1 MSLAVSTAA
10 RSRSRLRFDV
20 RSWDRVTWMVI
31 GITAIALATRV
42 IGLGARALHHD
53 ESLHLMYGWY
63 FFEGRGYEHNPLMH
77 GPLQFHLI
85 AAFFKL
91 FGDSEFTG
99 RLPHALA
106 GTALVAS
113 PLLFR
118 RWLNGPSIV
127 LASVF
132 LLLSPSIMYY
142 SRFARNEPFVGLFL
156 VVMVGAML
164 HYRRDG
170 RPRWLVIYS
179 AMLALQFAAK
189 ETAYLIAAIL
199 LLYQNAWL
207 AHDLFWQPRRERLEG
222 ATLFQQARG
231 SLVLTPVAWLI
242 AVGWPFL
249 GRLRSRYGW
258 YRRPRS
264 ADMLVV
270 TATLVLP
277 LLSAAVEIPVMVL
290 GHDVDDAM
298 RRDLATI
305 VVPITLVVA
314 AAVGAAWQPRWWI
327 WCVAAYLL
335 VLVPLYTTWG
345 THPTGIAGAFWTS
358 LDYWID
364 QQEVRRGTQ
373 PWFYYFWLVPL
384 YESLVLIPGLIGG
397 LWLTVVRRDWF
408 AALGVFWFL
417 SMFAALSYAGE
428 KMPWLTFHLALPL
441 CFLAAYVIGRVV
453 PRAAAAVRRGRGSTL
468 QWASASAATTFL
480 LLLGVLA
487 VRVDWNLNRVNPDTP
502 VEPLIYVQTSPRL
515 LPIADDIRAA
525 LREGTANRVV
535 IHTDQSLTW
544 PWAWYLRGLNVTY
557 IDKDQINT
565 ETLKPDDIVITTR
578 GFVSGRPDVRNM
590 YQAPVQYPHRWWFPE
605 AGYRATTLSG
615 LFDELKSGELID
627 EWTNFLVHR
636 GDVERI
642 GSLQA
647 EVYFP
652 KNATVNSRDTG
663 FSD

>member
-1 MSLAVSTAA
+1 MSVATATLGSRA
-10 RSRSRLRFDV
+10 RQHV
-20 RSWDRVTWMVI
+20 GSWDRTTWIVL
-31 GITAIALATRV
+31 GITAFALATRV
-42 IGLGARALHHD
+42 IGLGERALHHD

-85 AAFFKL
+85 AAFFRL
-91 FGDSEFTG
+91 FGDSEFVG

-106 GTALVAS
+106 GTALVAT
-113 PLLFR
+113 PLLLR
-118 RWLNGPSIV
+118 RWLNGPSVV
-127 LASVF
+127 LAS
-132 LLLSPSIMYY
+132 LLLLVSPSIMYY

-156 VVMVGAML
+156 VVMVAAML

-189 ETAYLIAAIL
+189 ETSYLVAAIL

-222 ATLFQQARG
+222 ATRLQQLLAG
-231 SLVLTPVAWLI
+231 AVLLPVAWLI
-242 AVGWPFL
+242 AAAWPFL

-270 TATLVLP
+270 TGTLVLP
-277 LLSAAVEIPVMVL
+277 LLSAAIEIPVMAL
-290 GHDVDDAM
+290 GHEMTDDL

-305 VVPITLVVA
+305 VLPVTLIGA
-314 AAVGAAWQPRWWI
+314 AAVGAAWQPRWWL

-384 YESLVLIPGLIGG
+384 YELLVLIPGLLGG
-397 LWLTVVRRDWF
+397 LWLGIVRRDWF
-408 AALGVFWFL
+408 ATLGVFWFL
-417 SMFAALSYAGE
+417 AMFAALSFAGE

-441 CFLAAYVIGRVV
+441 CFLAAHVIGRVV
-453 PRAAAAVRRGRGSTL
+453 PRAAAAVRAGRGGTL
-468 QWASASAATTFL
+468 QWAGASAASTSLAL
-480 LLLGVLA
+480 LAVLA
-487 VRVDWNLNRVNPDTP
+487 VRTDWNLNRVNPDTP
-502 VEPLIYVQTSPRL
+502 VEPLIYVQTAPRL
-515 LPIADDIRAA
+515 LPIADDIREAMA
-525 LREGTANRVV
+525 DGTASRVV

-544 PWAWYLRGLNVTY
+544 PWAWYLRDLNVTY
-557 IDKDQINT
+557 IDRDQINT
-565 ETLKPDDIVITTR
+565 DTLRPDDIVITTR
-578 GFVSGRPDVRNM
+578 GFVTGRPEVRAM

-605 AGYRATTLSG
+605 AGYRATTLGG
-615 LFDELKSGELID
+615 LLDEFQAGVLID
-627 EWTNFLVHR
+627 RWTDFLVHR
-636 GDVERI
+636 GDPERI

-652 KNATVNSRDTG
+652 QDATVNSRDSG
-663 FSD
+663 FTD